1 MGVIYIKGIIYLLTL
16 LILLS
21 RVSAKNTA
29 HDSEAF
35 IKNEDMTEN
44 RQTDMI
50 TQAIWLSQ
58 FDMTGFYTKN
68 GVQRPRDEF
77 AALVAD
83 MLCRLK
89 SDGYDSIFL
98 QMHPNG
104 DSMYQSDYYPVS
116 KYVTGAYGRKLEYD
130 PIEIF
135 MHFAS
140 QNGIAVHAWIN
151 PYRLMTVDEV
161 QSVDERFAVR
171 TWYDKNSRNVA
182 VVDGRLYALP
192 SSDEALG
199 LLVDFVREML
209 ARYDFAGLHI
219 DDYFYPT
226 ADADFDKYDF
236 FDSEYT
242 DIADF
247 RRHCTDKLVATLYQT
262 VKSVDQNLLF
272 GVSPAGNIYSLYD
285 GYYIDVKKWCC
296 KDGYI
301 DYICPQL
308 YFGFLNKY
316 CPFEKIFADWRE
328 TAGGKRLIIGLSA
341 AKALAGK
348 NGQIDAFAG
357 TEEGKNEWINDSGI
371 IERQKVIVR
380 EYDCGI
386 ALFSLGSLYDGL
398 PD

>member
-1 MGVIYIKGIIYLLTL
+1 MGAIYIKGIIYFLTL

-21 RVSAKNTA
+21 RVSARNTA
-29 HDSEAF
+29 HDSGAF
-35 IKNEDMTEN
+35 TKNENMTEN

-50 TQAIWLSQ
+50 SQAIWLTQ
-58 FDMTGFYTKN
+58 FDMTKYYTKN
-68 GVQRPRDEF
+68 GVQRPREEYS
-77 AALVAD
+77 ALVAD
-83 MLCRLK
+83 MLGRLHD
-89 SDGYDSIFL
+89 DGYDSIFL

-130 PIEIF
+130 PIDIF
-135 MHFAS
+135 MHCAS

-151 PYRLMTVDEV
+151 PYRLMTTQEIL
-161 QSVDERFAVR
+161 SVDSQYAVR
-171 TWYDKNSRNVA
+171 QWYDKSSRNVA

-199 LLVDFVREML
+199 VLVAFVREML
-209 ARYDFAGLHI
+209 TRYDFAGLHI

-236 FDSEYT
+236 FDSQYT
-242 DIADF
+242 DLADF
-247 RRHCTDKLVATLYQT
+247 RRRCTDKLVTALYQT

-285 GYYIDVKKWCC
+285 GYYIDVKKWCAE
-296 KDGYI
+296 DGYI

-316 CPFEKIFADWRE
+316 CPFEKVFADWRE
-328 TAGGKRLIIGLSA
+328 AAGDKKLIIGLSA

-357 TEEGKNEWINDSGI
+357 TEQGKNEWINDGDI